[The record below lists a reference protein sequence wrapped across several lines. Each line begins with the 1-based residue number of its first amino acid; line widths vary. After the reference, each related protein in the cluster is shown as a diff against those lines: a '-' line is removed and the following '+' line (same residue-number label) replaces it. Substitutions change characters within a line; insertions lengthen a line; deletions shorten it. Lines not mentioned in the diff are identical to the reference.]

1 MSVAANPA
9 SVSGYEA
16 RWMQHNAERRSQILL
31 AMIELLEES
40 PSGVDISV
48 AAIAKRAG
56 VAKSVIYR
64 QTSGKDELE
73 RRVRSYLIDDFG
85 AVLAIKLDI
94 SDGSLREILT
104 RTVEAV
110 ADWMIDHPRL
120 NEFARSGPAF
130 EGDQT
135 LDAVG
140 ELKLR
145 MIERADGIIA
155 AITEAI
161 GVDASAF
168 KLVPLAI
175 VTMVEETL
183 FAWVRSPAPTHTRD
197 EMIAHLADFA
207 WYLLD
212 GAARAIGFEVSRD
225 EPLTAVIA
233 TLANRQAGTPAPKTP
248 AL

>member
-1 MSVAANPA
+1 MSVAPNSA

-16 RWMQHNAERRSQILL
+16 RWEQHNAERRAQILL

-40 PSGVDISV
+40 PPGADISV

-64 QTSGKDELE
+64 QTSGKEELE

-85 AVLAIKLDI
+85 SVLVSKLDI

-104 RTVEAV
+104 RTIEAV

-120 NEFARSGPAF
+120 NEFARSGPSF
-130 EGDQT
+130 EGDET

-145 MIERADGIIA
+145 IIERADGIIA
-155 AITEAI
+155 AIQLAI
-161 GVDASAF
+161 GVEDSAF

-183 FAWVRSPAPTHTRD
+183 FAWVRTPEPTHTRD
-197 EMIAHLADFA
+197 EMIAHLADFT
-207 WYLLD
+207 WYVID

-225 EPLTAVIA
+225 EPLVAVVA
-233 TLANRQAGTPAPKTP
+233 ALANRQANNP